1 MSSEVSAA
9 APAASPADR
18 FAMLALICL
27 GVVCA
32 MTPWFSAT
40 AILPELRAEWSM
52 SPGLSAL
59 LTIAVQAG
67 FVAAALGMSLVNLA
81 DIVAPIR
88 LMSLGAALAALFT
101 GLLAAVDGPVAA
113 AGLRFL
119 AGAAL
124 ALVYPPAMKLTATWF
139 VKGRGLAFG
148 LVIGALTLGSAMPHL
163 LRSLIS
169 TTNWRVVVIAAAA
182 ISLVGALVFLLA
194 LREGPHPYSRARF
207 DLRQAGRVFRSR
219 PVLLANIGYFGH
231 MWELYAMWAWLLT
244 YAQQMLPGLG
254 VQSPARMASMIVF
267 AAIAAGVLG
276 AVAGGM
282 LADRFGRTLTTA
294 GMLLTSAAC
303 AALIGL
309 TFDGPLWLF
318 LVVAVIWGASVIG
331 DSAQFSA
338 MVTEVADS
346 HLVGTALTVQMG
358 IGFLIT
364 MVSIQ
369 VLPLFADLLGSWRW
383 TFLML
388 IPGPLVGAAA
398 VLRLRQ
404 LPESLRIAQGRR

>member
-1 MSSEVSAA
+1 MSSDPSIARD
-9 APAASPADR
+9 AASSDR

-27 GVVCA
+27 GVVLS

-40 AILPELRAEWSM
+40 AILPELRETWSM
-52 SPGLSAL
+52 SPAL
-59 LTIAVQAG
+59 AALMTIAVQAG
-67 FVAAALGMSLVNLA
+67 FVAGALGMSLVNLA
-81 DIVAPIR
+81 DIVAPVR
-88 LMSLGAALAALFT
+88 LMSAGAAAAALFT
-101 GLLAAVDGPVAA
+101 GLLAAVDSAEAA

-119 AGAAL
+119 TGAAL
-124 ALVYPPAMKLTATWF
+124 ALVYPPAMKLTTTWF

-148 LVIGALTLGSAMPHL
+148 LVIEALTLGSAMPHL
-163 LRSLIS
+163 LRGLIS
-169 TTNWRVVVIAAAA
+169 TADWRAVVISAAAV
-182 ISLVGALVFLLA
+182 SLAGALVFLLT
-194 LREGPHPYSRARF
+194 LREGPHPYSRATF

-219 PVLLANIGYFGH
+219 PVLLANMGYFGH
-231 MWELYAMWAWLLT
+231 MWELYAMWAWLLV
-244 YAQQMLPGLG
+244 YAQQMLSGLG
-254 VQSPARMASMIVF
+254 VQSPARMASMIAF
-267 AAIAAGVLG
+267 IAIAAGALG
-276 AVAGGM
+276 AIAGGV

-303 AALIGL
+303 ALGVGL

-318 LVVAVIWGASVIG
+318 LTVAVVWGASIVG

-364 MVSIQ
+364 IVTIQ
-369 VLPLFADLLGSWRW
+369 VLPLFAQLLGGWRW
-383 TFLML
+383 SFLML

-404 LPESLRIAQGRR
+404 LPESLKIAQGRC

>member
-1 MSSEVSAA
+1 MSSDVSTA
-9 APAASPADR
+9 APAASPAGR

-40 AILPELRAEWSM
+40 AILPELRAAWRM
-52 SPGLSAL
+52 SPALSAI

-67 FVAAALGMSLVNLA
+67 FVAGALGMSLVNLA

-88 LMSLGAALAALFT
+88 LMSVGAGLAALLT
-101 GLLAAVDGPVAA
+101 ALLAAVDSAETA

-119 AGAAL
+119 TGAAL
-124 ALVYPPAMKLTATWF
+124 ALVYPPAMKLTTTWF
-139 VKGRGLAFG
+139 VKGRGLALG
-148 LVIGALTLGSAMPHL
+148 AVIGGLTLGSAMPHL
-163 LRSLIS
+163 LRGLVS
-169 TTNWRVVVIAAAA
+169 TADWRGVVIAAAT
-182 ISLVGALVFLLA
+182 ISLAGALVFLLT
-194 LREGPHPYSRARF
+194 LREGPHPYSRATI

-219 PVLLANIGYFGH
+219 PVLLANMGYFGH
-231 MWELYAMWAWLLT
+231 MWELYAMWAWLLV
-244 YAQQMLPGLG
+244 YAQQMLAGLG
-254 VQSPARMASMIVF
+254 VQSPARTASMIVF
-267 AAIAAGVLG
+267 VAIAAGPLG
-276 AVAGGM
+276 AIAGGV

-303 AALIGL
+303 ALLIGM
-309 TFDGPLWLF
+309 TFNGPVWLF
-318 LVVAVIWGASVIG
+318 LVVAVIWGAAVIG

-338 MVTEVADS
+338 MVTEIADS

-358 IGFLIT
+358 IGFLVTI
-364 MVSIQ
+364 VSIQ

-383 TFLML
+383 SFLML
-388 IPGPLVGAAA
+388 IPGPLIGAAS
-398 VLRLRQ
+398 VLRLRR

>member
-1 MSSEVSAA
+1 MSSDVSTARG
-9 APAASPADR
+9 AASSDR

-27 GVVCA
+27 GIVLS

-40 AILPELRAEWSM
+40 AILPELRETWSM
-52 SPGLSAL
+52 SPAL
-59 LTIAVQAG
+59 AALMTIAVQGG
-67 FVAAALGMSLVNLA
+67 FVAGALGMSLVNLA

-88 LMSLGAALAALFT
+88 LMAIGAAAAALFT
-101 GLLAAVDGPVAA
+101 ALLAAVDSAEAA

-119 AGAAL
+119 TGAAL
-124 ALVYPPAMKLTATWF
+124 ALVYPPAMKLTTTWF

-163 LRSLIS
+163 LRGLIS
-169 TTNWRVVVIAAAA
+169 TADWRVVVISAAAVA
-182 ISLVGALVFLLA
+182 LAGALVFLLT
-194 LREGPHPYSRARF
+194 LREGPHPYNRATF

-219 PVLLANIGYFGH
+219 PVLLANMGYFGH
-231 MWELYAMWAWLLT
+231 MWELYAMWAWLLV

-254 VQSPARMASMIVF
+254 VQSPARMASMIAF
-267 AAIAAGVLG
+267 IAIAAGALG
-276 AVAGGM
+276 AIAGGV

-303 AALIGL
+303 ALLIGL

-318 LVVAVIWGASVIG
+318 LAVAVVWGASIVG

-364 MVSIQ
+364 IVTIQ
-369 VLPLFADLLGSWRW
+369 VLPLFADMLGGWRW
-383 TFLML
+383 SFLML